1 ILENIEFQFGLA
13 KNGIQFEEKLNI
25 FLSLV
30 LKKLA
35 DPHEIVRKKAIDIF
49 NHINK
54 RMTKTV
60 KLPWDSLVKLACS
73 ENFMD
78 SPMLKNFTIMYLEKA
93 YDRLNEK

>member
-1 ILENIEFQFGLA
+1 LLEKIEFQFGFA
-13 KNGIQFEEKLNI
+13 ENNDQFEEKLKI
-25 FLSLV
+25 FLSPV

-35 DPHEIVRKKAIDIF
+35 SPHENVRKKVIDIF

-60 KLPWDSLVKLACS
+60 NLPWNSLAEIVCS

-78 SPMLKNFTIMYLEKA
+78 STLVKNFTIMYLRKA
-93 YDRLNEK
+93 YDRLTEK